1 MKGSR
6 DHQAGPGVAS
16 LFYLYFRT
24 KLLSPQIPDK
34 YKTMP
39 KIPFQGAIVAC
50 LLTVYACEHPAG
62 EHNNPDARFSRDSLM
77 KHIMILASD
86 SFQGRK
92 PFSPGETKAVDY
104 IKNSFMA
111 MGLEP
116 GNGDSYLQ
124 DVPLVQITPTGD
136 PVMKVHSAKGNFDLR
151 KTTDY
156 VLSTESTDSVI
167 SLDKDELVFA
177 GYGVVAPE
185 YQWNDYAGIN
195 VKGKVVLVMVN
206 DPGFGT
212 SDTSIFKGKTMTY
225 YGRWTYKFEE
235 AARQGARACLIIH
248 NREAAS
254 YPFSVVQ
261 NSWGTSNLY
270 LDKRGSSQ
278 YHCALTGWVSAE
290 AAKKLLAAAGRD
302 SSLLMQANTRGFKA
316 VSLGEQLSTTV
327 RVKAVYNVS
336 HNVIARITGSKR
348 PDEYILYTAHWDHLG
363 IGQPDEKGD
372 SIYNGAL
379 DNASGTAALLEM
391 ARAFKNDKEKPGRT
405 ILFLSV
411 TAEEQGLLGSAW
423 YAQHPI
429 YPVSKTVADL
439 NMDVISPNEKTNDV
453 VITGMGQNDLED
465 YVAEAAKTQGR
476 YLSPESHPE
485 AGHYFR
491 SDHFSLAKV
500 GIPALDAKGGIDITG
515 KGKEY
520 GQKLE
525 DDYNNNH
532 YHRPS
537 DEYNP
542 NWTFEGGIQDMDLLF
557 MIGKKLASETSWP
570 KWKPGSE
577 FKAIREK

>member
-1 MKGSR
+1 MINMNK
-6 DHQAGPGVAS
+6 
-16 LFYLYFRT
+16 LFYFIFCCI
-24 KLLSPQIPDK
+24 LLMVYISCSQPATTTGSGSP
-34 YKTMP
+34 
-39 KIPFQGAIVAC
+39 
-50 LLTVYACEHPAG
+50 L
-62 EHNNPDARFSRDSLM
+62 FSRDSLA
-77 KHIMILASD
+77 KHIRILASD

-92 PFSPGETKAVDY
+92 PFSAGEIKAVDY
-104 IKNSFMA
+104 IQKSFMEL
-111 MGLEP
+111 GLEP
-116 GNGDSYLQ
+116 GNGNSYLQ

-136 PVMKVHSAKGNFDLR
+136 PVMKVNSTKGNFELS
-151 KTTDY
+151 KTKDY
-156 VLSTESTDSVI
+156 VLSTESTDSVV

-185 YQWNDYAGIN
+185 YQWNDYAGMD
-195 VKGKVVLVMVN
+195 VRGKVVLVMVN

-212 SDTSIFKGKTMTY
+212 SDTALFKGKTMTY

-235 AARQGARACLIIH
+235 AARQGAKACLIIH

-278 YHCALTGWVSAE
+278 YHCALTGWISAD
-290 AAKKLLAAAGRD
+290 AAKKLLTAAGRD
-302 SSLLMQANTRGFKA
+302 SSLLVSANTRGFKA
-316 VSLGEQLSTTV
+316 VSLHEKLSTSV
-327 RVKAVYNVS
+327 RIKAVYNVS
-336 HNVIARITGSKR
+336 HNVIAKITGSTR

-391 ARAFKNDKEKPGRT
+391 ARAFENDKQKPERT

-411 TAEEQGLLGSAW
+411 TAEEQGLLGSAY
-423 YAQHPI
+423 YATHPL
-429 YPVSKTVADL
+429 YPVNKTVANL
-439 NMDVISPNEKTNDV
+439 NMDVISPNEKTNDI
-453 VITGMGQNDLED
+453 VITGRGQNDLED
-465 YVAEAAKTQGR
+465 YVADVAKTQGR
-476 YLSPESHPE
+476 YIAPESHPE

-500 GIPALDAKGGIDITG
+500 GIPALDAKGGIDIVG

-525 DDYNNNH
+525 DDYTNNH

-537 DEYNP
+537 DEFNP
-542 NWTFEGGIQDMDLLF
+542 QWTFEGGMQDMELLYL
-557 MIGKKLASETSWP
+557 IGKKLASETTWP
-570 KWKPGSE
+570 KWKTGSE